1 MNKLKVVWTSQFKK
15 DYKAAIKSNLDID
28 LLDEVIKSLANQ
40 EELDPNIRNIPYR
53 ETENHS
59 WNVTSNPIGF
69 SFTKSKTTNSS

>member
-40 EELDPNIRNIPYR
+40 EGLDSQHKQ
-53 ETENHS
+53 HS
-59 WNVTSNPIGF
+59 LSGH
-69 SFTKSKTTNSS
+69 